1 VKRASRAFERLHRS
15 DYNTVL
21 DALQQCD
28 DANAR
33 EIRELRREIGD
44 LSHTIKRLV
53 ALLSS
58 LGATEE
64 AIANALK
71 RMIG

>member
-1 VKRASRAFERLHRS
+1 MKRASRAYERLHRA
-15 DYNTVL
+15 DYRDVL
-21 DALQQCD
+21 AALQQCD

-33 EIRELRREIGD
+33 EIRELRREVGD
-44 LSHTIKRLV
+44 QSHTIKRLG
-53 ALLSS
+53 ALLRD
-58 LGATEE
+58 LGATED